1 MTGTLLGLSA
11 LAEDLR
17 LEGHLDE
24 CGRTGTD
31 WRACSWCLWA
41 VSIPE
46 IDLLLGLGQDARA
59 LVADPAEPTVPWV
72 VAAEGLLARVDH
84 LDLSGVL
91 VPSVRRLAHRL
102 LLLASADREAL
113 ERRLRAAVT
122 AGGPVERRC
131 LHSAAAVMATAIR
144 GPEHAEVLARLPA
157 PLQSDLL
164 DLSGALSAR
173 VQVGGVLPAIEDL
186 HWQGLPNLR
195 TQPEWERRPGTGP
208 SVGRRSRQAVAAGLA
223 PGSLEALVMESVID
237 RVIAEVAEIEDDLV
251 GAGPTVACVRP
262 VSDPSHTATTRSL
275 LWRVARIDWHL
286 TFLDSGRA
294 DCWGTRVEGDLVVTD
309 VPWSVAVAI
318 DAAAA
323 HGFVSATHQERP
335 TVRF

>member
-1 MTGTLLGLSA
+1 MRLGLSA
-11 LAEDLR
+11 SADDLR

-24 CGRTGTD
+24 CGRTGAD

-46 IDLLLGLGQDARA
+46 IDLVLGLGQDARA
-59 LVADPAEPTVPWV
+59 LVSDPAEPTVPWV
-72 VAAEGLLARVDH
+72 VAADELLRQVDH

-91 VPSVRRLAHRL
+91 VPSVRQVAHRL
-102 LLLASADREAL
+102 LLLASADLEAL
-113 ERRLRAAVT
+113 EQRLRAAVT

-131 LHSAAAVMATAIR
+131 LHSAAAIMATAIQA
-144 GPEHAEVLARLPA
+144 PEHAAVLGRLPA
-157 PLQSDLL
+157 RLLSDLL
-164 DLSGALSAR
+164 DLSGSLSAR

-208 SVGRRSRQAVAAGLA
+208 SGGRRSRQATAAGLA

-251 GAGPTVACVRP
+251 GAAPTVPCARP
-262 VSDPSHTATTRSL
+262 VGDPSHTARTRSL

-286 TFLDSGRA
+286 TFLDSRRA

-318 DAAAA
+318 DAADA
-323 HGFVSATHQERP
+323 HGFVSATHQGRP
-335 TVRF
+335 TVRV